1 MGQGWCCS
9 CLDDNA
15 GEDKESAAADQRQ
28 STRRKTISA
37 SGEVKQDASNQRRQP
52 TVRSTQRSSL
62 AKKAPSGKQKKKK
75 TEKKKKKLKTPI
87 VAAAA
92 ASSAKQKKKPMVQ
105 QQSSAISAK
114 PSKAKSKATASSTSS
129 STTTSTSAAISS
141 KAVKPT
147 AQPSADCFRQTKNNI
162 KSRMS
167 KSKKKPKQKQQQ
179 KSRSGRKSKVTSS
192 KSSST
197 SAAKSKV
204 VEYRSKPTSQVI
216 LKSNYSGKSGG
227 SKAHHHQKLST
238 ASSASSS
245 GQPLHVQSVN
255 ELFTA
260 GNPGSLSSVISLGS
274 PSSREGGNAEMKVVE
289 GEGGGEG
296 ETLAPPPVE
305 PPQPV
310 TFREDV
316 PVESL
321 EVLLSSSSAENQLLS
336 DQSLAT
342 TANGM
347 KVNRSVVTRVR
358 RICATMGRS
367 RADIRTVLYP
377 PYCSVDQIVPGL
389 FLCGFAGTTKERLQ
403 SAKIS
408 LLLNVTWELGLL
420 RVTGLR
426 SFRVPVDDSPEET
439 IGRPNRR
446 AGGRSLVHCLAG
458 VSRSATLVLAYLLKY
473 TTLSLH
479 QAFVHL
485 HSIRPCVRPNIGFF
499 RQLIEWELRLRG
511 GIASTQLV
519 TLYRSAKVAKGGA
532 DDSSEEPE
540 SGGHVRVVA
549 DAAAPELAHL
559 VRLNDN
565 HLPLLIAC

>member
-1 MGQGWCCS
+1 M
-9 CLDDNA
+9 
-15 GEDKESAAADQRQ
+15 
-28 STRRKTISA
+28 
-37 SGEVKQDASNQRRQP
+37 
-52 TVRSTQRSSL
+52 
-62 AKKAPSGKQKKKK
+62 
-75 TEKKKKKLKTPI
+75 
-87 VAAAA
+87 
-92 ASSAKQKKKPMVQ
+92 
-105 QQSSAISAK
+105 
-114 PSKAKSKATASSTSS
+114 
-129 STTTSTSAAISS
+129 
-141 KAVKPT
+141 
-147 AQPSADCFRQTKNNI
+147 
-162 KSRMS
+162 
-167 KSKKKPKQKQQQ
+167 
-179 KSRSGRKSKVTSS
+179 
-192 KSSST
+192 
-197 SAAKSKV
+197 
-204 VEYRSKPTSQVI
+204 I
-216 LKSNYSGKSGG
+216 LKSNYSVKSGG
-227 SKAHHHQKLST
+227 SKAHHHPKLST

-358 RICATMGRS
+358 RMFSTAELEKMRHNGALS
-367 RADIRTVLYP
+367 ADIRTVLYP

-439 IGRPNRR
+439 IGRYFNDVADLLEANRR

-519 TLYRSAKVAKGGA
+519 TLYRTAKVAKGGA

-540 SGGHVRVVA
+540 VVVQVA
-549 DAAAPELAHL
+549 VQVPDFYATEYPRLLEAECSKQ
-559 VRLNDN
+559 VRLYVMQQQQQQQQQ
-565 HLPLLIAC
+565 LQEQTE

>member
-1 MGQGWCCS
+1 
-9 CLDDNA
+9 
-15 GEDKESAAADQRQ
+15 
-28 STRRKTISA
+28 
-37 SGEVKQDASNQRRQP
+37 
-52 TVRSTQRSSL
+52 
-62 AKKAPSGKQKKKK
+62 
-75 TEKKKKKLKTPI
+75 
-87 VAAAA
+87 
-92 ASSAKQKKKPMVQ
+92 
-105 QQSSAISAK
+105 
-114 PSKAKSKATASSTSS
+114 
-129 STTTSTSAAISS
+129 
-141 KAVKPT
+141 
-147 AQPSADCFRQTKNNI
+147 
-162 KSRMS
+162 
-167 KSKKKPKQKQQQ
+167 
-179 KSRSGRKSKVTSS
+179 
-192 KSSST
+192 
-197 SAAKSKV
+197 
-204 VEYRSKPTSQVI
+204 
-216 LKSNYSGKSGG
+216 
-227 SKAHHHQKLST
+227 
-238 ASSASSS
+238 
-245 GQPLHVQSVN
+245 
-255 ELFTA
+255 
-260 GNPGSLSSVISLGS
+260 
-274 PSSREGGNAEMKVVE
+274 MKVVE

-358 RICATMGRS
+358 RMFSTAELEKMRHNGALS
-367 RADIRTVLYP
+367 ADIRTVLYP

-439 IGRPNRR
+439 IGRYFNDVADLLEANRR

-519 TLYRSAKVAKGGA
+519 TLYRTAKVKGGA
-532 DDSSEEPE
+532 DENSEEPE
-540 SGGHVRVVA
+540 VVVQVA
-549 DAAAPELAHL
+549 VQVPDFYAAEYPRLLEAECSKQ
-559 VRLNDN
+559 VRLYVMQQQQQQQQ
-565 HLPLLIAC
+565 LQEQTE